1 MRPHQ
6 RDAFYWQFPAGV
18 QLDYRDGRRELRP
31 FASRL
36 EAEAWL
42 ALMPML
48 MALGHEEAAGVTAA
62 VLVTMLGQGLGRGRI
77 GGDRIIRP

>member
-1 MRPHQ
+1 MTG
-6 RDAFYWQFPAGV
+6 RDGFYWQFPAGV

-62 VLVTMLGQGLGRGRI
+62 IVVSMLGEGRG
-77 GGDRIIRP
+77 

>member
-1 MRPHQ
+1 MAVTG
-6 RDAFYWQFPAGV
+6 RDGFYWTFPAGV

-36 EAEAWL
+36 EAEAWV

-62 VLVTMLGQGLGRGRI
+62 IVVTMLGEGRG
-77 GGDRIIRP
+77 

>member
-1 MRPHQ
+1 MTG
-6 RDAFYWQFPAGV
+6 RDGFYWTFPAAV
-18 QLDYRDGRRELRP
+18 ELTYADGRRELRP

-62 VLVTMLGQGLGRGRI
+62 IVVSMLGEGRG
-77 GGDRIIRP
+77 

>member
-1 MRPHQ
+1 MIG
-6 RDAFYWQFPAGV
+6 RDGFYWSFPAGV
-18 QLDYRDGRRELRP
+18 EVTYADGRRELRP

-42 ALMPML
+42 ALLPML

-62 VLVTMLGQGLGRGRI
+62 VLVTMLG
-77 GGDRIIRP
+77 